1 MRRLVFYLERY
12 FDPLEADFQDWGL
25 NLGQMWRNG
34 KQSRMLRLIGQL
46 RRGSRFAAAVAND
59 EEHVALILE
68 AEKNQPDKKDS
79 GGYPLADWTTEND
92 QLAALV
98 DGQNTLIAV
107 MVKANGGNPG
117 RIKPSA
123 RPTTKFAE
131 VAERQAVSR
140 HRATVA
146 RVRKRPLPVE

>member
-1 MRRLVFYLERY
+1 MTRLVFYLERY
-12 FDPLEADFQDWGL
+12 FKPLEGDFQDWGL
-25 NLGQMWRNG
+25 NLGQMWRKG
-34 KQSRMLRLIGQL
+34 KHRRMLRLIEQL

-68 AEKNQPDKKDS
+68 AQKDQPEQAAS
-79 GGYPLADWTTEND
+79 YSLEEWGTQND
-92 QLAALV
+92 QLAGLLDAV
-98 DGQNTLIAV
+98 NTLVAV
-107 MVKANGGNPG
+107 TVKANGGNPG

-131 VAERQAVSR
+131 VAEQKAVSR

>member
-1 MRRLVFYLERY
+1 
-12 FDPLEADFQDWGL
+12 
-25 NLGQMWRNG
+25 MWRNG
-34 KQSRMLRLIGQL
+34 KHRRMLRLIGQL

-68 AEKNQPDKKDS
+68 AEKNQPKKDS
-79 GGYPLADWTTEND
+79 AGYPLADWTTTND
-92 QLAALV
+92 QMAALV
-98 DGQNTLIAV
+98 DGQNTMIAV
-107 MVKANGGNPG
+107 LVKANGGNPG

-131 VAERQAVSR
+131 VAEQKAVSR